1 MITGLINAFRH
12 LKALILIALVIA
24 GDGYASATVIFG
36 NVKNDETG
44 EIIRKVE
51 VTVAD
56 TLGNIVTKGIT
67 DQEGVYTVEFPA
79 GVYSLS
85 FAHQNFEPKTVGP
98 FIFREGR
105 MSLHAELIPKS
116 VPLEE
121 VVVEGSR
128 SLVKNLSD
136 GVSYDVAAD
145 PYARNRNMY
154 MALGRLPLVNVN
166 VDGQI
171 MVAGGRPY
179 RIYMNGRPFSAAQ
192 ADPRAV
198 LTGIPASVV
207 SRIEVITNPV
217 MRFAEADGAT
227 VINIITLRKAL
238 DGWLMG
244 ANGSLE
250 TQPKATGGL
259 SAMGAARKV
268 EWSVGYDYQW
278 NRQQKQPVEVDYTYP
293 DYSVEQ
299 RGRGISGNWQ
309 RHLGRAMME
318 WKPDG
323 RKSFYA
329 DAHVLFRGADSDCPW
344 RISETGLTMANKEYN
359 YLAHN
364 KDWNGTAE
372 SNVIFRT
379 WNKANQ
385 ELWKLGYRFTHNP
398 DKQKYENT
406 QWDESP
412 TDVLKSRSETNGSMN
427 EHTFDASY
435 VFRLSQMNSLRVGV
449 RQILRNGKAHSDY
462 FLFDDDWITDAVN
475 DALTRL
481 KYAQNET
488 RGLVSYAGYLDKE
501 HHFLV
506 STALAA
512 SYLYNRLES
521 GRTEQKMKNDYM
533 SLLPMF
539 SLTYRREQG
548 DILLRY
554 DEKVARPSILMLN
567 PFSGN
572 GDGLSEFAGNPDLE
586 ASRKRNLKI
595 EYSRF
600 TNKWMLQFGLEGSL
614 HKNAIMPCPELRQDN
629 ILVNTYANVKSAK
642 SMTLSVFANWRPK
655 PMLSFLLMGDVSR
668 QWLKSTE
675 LSVNQANWGCVG
687 AFKAEYYPTRNW
699 TVAAQVN
706 GWKLSDEPR
715 TRFRPGWR
723 YSFTLNRVFCDGK
736 LIVGLSATSPFG
748 KFCGTYHSIMEIG
761 GFRKDQKNWIVAR
774 SFGINVAYTIS
785 GGRKIGIKRNTGLKS
800 IDQETGVK

>member
-1 MITGLINAFRH
+1 MITGLFNAFRH

-67 DQEGVYTVEFPA
+67 NQEGVYTVEFPA

-85 FAHQNFEPKTVGP
+85 FAHQEFEPKTVGP
-98 FIFREGR
+98 FIFGEGR

-121 VVVEGSR
+121 VVVEGNR

-198 LTGIPASVV
+198 LSGIPASVV
-207 SRIEVITNPV
+207 SRIEVITTPGL
-217 MRFAEADGAT
+217 RFGEAEGAT

-238 DGWLMG
+238 DGWLLG
-244 ANGSLE
+244 VNGNLE

-278 NRQQKQPVEVDYTYP
+278 NRQQKQPVDVNYNYP

-299 RGRGISGNWQ
+299 RGQGISGNWQ

-318 WKPDG
+318 WQTDSLG
-323 RKSFYA
+323 SLYA
-329 DAHVLFRGADSDCPW
+329 DAHVLYKGTDSDCPW
-344 RISETGLTMANKEYN
+344 IISETGLNGTDREFS

-372 SNVIFRT
+372 ANILYRTRWKNNFERFRI
-379 WNKANQ
+379 
-385 ELWKLGYRFTHNP
+385 GYHFTHNP
-398 DKQKYENT
+398 DKKKYENIRK
-406 QWDESP
+406 EEGPS
-412 TDVLKSRSETNGSMN
+412 DVVKTRSETDGSMN
-427 EHTFDASY
+427 EHTMDATY
-435 VFRLSQMNSLRVGV
+435 VFRFSPTSALRVGG
-449 RQILRNGKAHSDY
+449 RQVLRKGKAHSDY
-462 FLFDDDWITDAVN
+462 FIFGDDDWIPDVAG
-475 DALTRL
+475 DELARL
-481 KYAQNET
+481 NYTQNET
-488 RGLVSYAGYLDKE
+488 RGVASYAGYVDKNYRF
-501 HHFLV
+501 FL
-506 STALAA
+506 SAYLAV
-512 SYLYNRLES
+512 SYLYNSLTS
-521 GRTEQKMKNDYM
+521 GRSEQRVKKDYL
-533 SLLPMF
+533 SLLPMV
-539 SLTYRREQG
+539 SLKWRTEAF
-548 DILLRY
+548 DLELKY

-572 GDGLSEFAGNPDLE
+572 SDGLSEFAGNPDLE
-586 ASRKRNLKI
+586 A
-595 EYSRF
+595 
-600 TNKWMLQFGLEGSL
+600 
-614 HKNAIMPCPELRQDN
+614 
-629 ILVNTYANVKSAK
+629 
-642 SMTLSVFANWRPK
+642 
-655 PMLSFLLMGDVSR
+655 
-668 QWLKSTE
+668 
-675 LSVNQANWGCVG
+675 
-687 AFKAEYYPTRNW
+687 
-699 TVAAQVN
+699 
-706 GWKLSDEPR
+706 
-715 TRFRPGWR
+715 
-723 YSFTLNRVFCDGK
+723 
-736 LIVGLSATSPFG
+736 
-748 KFCGTYHSIMEIG
+748 
-761 GFRKDQKNWIVAR
+761 
-774 SFGINVAYTIS
+774 
-785 GGRKIGIKRNTGLKS
+785 
-800 IDQETGVK
+800 